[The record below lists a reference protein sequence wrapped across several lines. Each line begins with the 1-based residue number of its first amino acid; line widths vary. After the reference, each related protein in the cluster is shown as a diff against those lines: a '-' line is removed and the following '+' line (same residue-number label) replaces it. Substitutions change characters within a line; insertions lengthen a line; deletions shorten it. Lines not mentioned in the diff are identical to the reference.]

1 MYTLYSLLVTFRMI
15 TIYVYSCLLSALSVV
30 VVKPLNIDG
39 RIGTNVT
46 FKCSDWNVWTDVK
59 YNVKYLCAD
68 PCSRVIIK
76 AAFKETVRK
85 NRIELTNSAEGLFV
99 TFIHLRKSDSKK
111 YYCAVERPG
120 PDSYIEVN
128 LKVIDESSTP
138 KTTPKSFAV
147 TKSSTVSSSS
157 SDSITDLSPTAGNS
171 LYWLLVL
178 PFIIFGV
185 LVLMLTRKMMKKQ
198 PMVVTP
204 PEDAGESAGPD
215 GVYRSLHPV
224 TMDEDQVY
232 STVSPTRGVC
242 DSTAKSQI

>member
-15 TIYVYSCLLSALSVV
+15 TIYVYSCLLSAESSTP
-30 VVKPLNIDG
+30 KTTPKSFA
-39 RIGTNVT
+39 VT
-46 FKCSDWNVWTDVK
+46 KS
-59 YNVKYLCAD
+59 
-68 PCSRVIIK
+68 S
-76 AAFKETVRK
+76 TV
-85 NRIELTNSAEGLFV
+85 SSSS
-99 TFIHLRKSDSKK
+99 SDSITDLS
-111 YYCAVERPG
+111 A
-120 PDSYIEVN
+120 SYTT
-128 LKVIDESSTP
+128 LYTTPTAESSTP

>member
-1 MYTLYSLLVTFRMI
+1 MI
-15 TIYVYSCLLSALSVV
+15 TIYVYSCLLSA
-30 VVKPLNIDG
+30 
-39 RIGTNVT
+39 
-46 FKCSDWNVWTDVK
+46 
-59 YNVKYLCAD
+59 
-68 PCSRVIIK
+68 
-76 AAFKETVRK
+76 
-85 NRIELTNSAEGLFV
+85 
-99 TFIHLRKSDSKK
+99 
-111 YYCAVERPG
+111 
-120 PDSYIEVN
+120 
-128 LKVIDESSTP
+128 ESSTP

-157 SDSITDLSPTAGNS
+157 SDSVTDLSASYTTLYTTPTAGNS
-171 LYWLLVL
+171 LYWILVL

-185 LVLMLTRKMMKKQ
+185 LILMLTRKMMKKQ

-215 GVYRSLHPV
+215 GVYQSLHPV